1 MTFSRSIIILIFPL
15 LSSFLIFF
23 LFFCP
28 KYWIFIHLTL
38 HILPVTIGR
47 PKLNGKRTGVVVVVE
62 GGVIAVIITITTTTT
77 ITMIIMVNALLV
89 CWYI

>member
-47 PKLNGKRTGVVVVVE
+47 PELNGKRTGVVVVK

>member
-47 PKLNGKRTGVVVVVE
+47 LELNGKRTGVVVVE